1 MDLRLSTSR
10 PISLVAHR
18 GNARDYPENTLAA
31 FESALTLGLKF
42 LELDIQLSADGV
54 PIVIHDHTL
63 ERTAGIA
70 GSVFDLR
77 AREIREIEA
86 PETDRFGDRFRGTRI
101 PLLRDVL
108 KLIEPRPD
116 VTLFVEI
123 KRESLSRFG
132 HDQVVGRVL
141 DTLRPSRSQCVA
153 ISFDLAAVFRARQ
166 IGGVRIGWVLDD
178 YDSHSR
184 LKSEALQ
191 PEFLFA
197 DHEQLPPAGAL
208 WRGPWEWVIYEVDAL
223 PLAQSLTAR
232 GAHHVET
239 MAVAAMSAAV
249 RGLTIA

>member
-1 MDLRLSTSR
+1 LSNAR

-18 GNARDYPENTLAA
+18 GNARDFPENTLAA
-31 FESALTLGLKF
+31 FESALNLGLKF

-77 AREIREIEA
+77 ARQIREIEV
-86 PETDRFGDRFRGTRI
+86 PETERFGERFRGTRI

-108 KLIEPRPD
+108 KLIESRPE

-141 DTLRPSRSQCVA
+141 DTIRPSRSQCVV

-166 IGGVRIGWVLDD
+166 IGGVRIGWVLSD

-184 LKSEALQ
+184 LKFEALQ

-197 DHEQLPPAGAL
+197 DHQQLPAGDAL
-208 WRGPWEWVIYEVDAL
+208 WRGPWEWVIYEVDTL

-232 GAHHVET
+232 GAHHIET
-239 MAVAAMSAAV
+239 MAVAAMSRAV
-249 RGLTIA
+249 RELPAA